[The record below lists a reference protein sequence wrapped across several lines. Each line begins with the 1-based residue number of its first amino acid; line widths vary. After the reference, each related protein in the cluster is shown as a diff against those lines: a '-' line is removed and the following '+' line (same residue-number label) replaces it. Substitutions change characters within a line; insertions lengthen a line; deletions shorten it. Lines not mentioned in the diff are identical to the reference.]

1 MGKRKQPFG
10 YRMKMGEIVLHPQE
24 ANLVAYIFQQY
35 IAGATFNTLVQ
46 ELKDQP
52 IPYYEGKAWNKNMV
66 ARILE
71 DRRYT
76 GESNYPAIIQM
87 ETLERALVKRCAK
100 QAHNQKTDAQK
111 LLCRLSGH
119 TATER
124 TEQQVLN
131 LLNSLI
137 RNPDLIKLPYAVSP
151 IVSDESQLQD
161 ELNTAMGY
169 QPIDEDAAQRL
180 ILSIAAA
187 QYSAIGSGEY
197 ETARLQRVFSQ
208 CQPVTEL
215 DAEMLRST
223 VSAIQIYSD
232 GSLDILSNE
241 KYCGDVLLQ
250 KTYIS
255 DCISRKVI
263 RNTGQLPMY
272 LVQNNHDGIVDRKTF
287 DAVQA
292 EKARRNAG
300 KSPSKKNAPTG
311 KTSYASKYA
320 LSERLVCGECG
331 TLYRRCTWA
340 KRGKKRVVWRCVSR
354 LDYGTKYCHNSPTL
368 DEKSLQ
374 RSTLAA
380 INSAMSRKNTL
391 IRQITGAMELELA
404 PVPGVSLSLSD
415 IDRRVEELNHLT
427 RDLVS
432 KAAREEDA
440 SAYTASLK
448 AVMEEATALKMRRTF
463 IEEQRE
469 NNNQAIRRIADAVD
483 ALEHASAEITEW
495 DESLIR
501 QLVDTVKVVSAN
513 KIIVYLR
520 GGIQIE
526 QDMIQ

>member
-223 VSAIQIYSD
+223 VSAIQIYSA
-232 GSLDILSNE
+232 GSLDI
-241 KYCGDVLLQ
+241 
-250 KTYIS
+250 
-255 DCISRKVI
+255 
-263 RNTGQLPMY
+263 
-272 LVQNNHDGIVDRKTF
+272 
-287 DAVQA
+287 
-292 EKARRNAG
+292 
-300 KSPSKKNAPTG
+300 
-311 KTSYASKYA
+311 
-320 LSERLVCGECG
+320 RL
-331 TLYRRCTWA
+331 
-340 KRGKKRVVWRCVSR
+340 K
-354 LDYGTKYCHNSPTL
+354 
-368 DEKSLQ
+368 
-374 RSTLAA
+374 
-380 INSAMSRKNTL
+380 
-391 IRQITGAMELELA
+391 
-404 PVPGVSLSLSD
+404 
-415 IDRRVEELNHLT
+415 
-427 RDLVS
+427 
-432 KAAREEDA
+432 
-440 SAYTASLK
+440 
-448 AVMEEATALKMRRTF
+448 
-463 IEEQRE
+463 
-469 NNNQAIRRIADAVD
+469 NNQ
-483 ALEHASAEITEW
+483 
-495 DESLIR
+495 
-501 QLVDTVKVVSAN
+501 
-513 KIIVYLR
+513 IIGR
-520 GGIQIE
+520 SKTP
-526 QDMIQ
+526 

>member
-232 GSLDILSNE
+232 GSLDI
-241 KYCGDVLLQ
+241 
-250 KTYIS
+250 
-255 DCISRKVI
+255 
-263 RNTGQLPMY
+263 
-272 LVQNNHDGIVDRKTF
+272 
-287 DAVQA
+287 
-292 EKARRNAG
+292 
-300 KSPSKKNAPTG
+300 
-311 KTSYASKYA
+311 
-320 LSERLVCGECG
+320 RL
-331 TLYRRCTWA
+331 
-340 KRGKKRVVWRCVSR
+340 K
-354 LDYGTKYCHNSPTL
+354 
-368 DEKSLQ
+368 
-374 RSTLAA
+374 
-380 INSAMSRKNTL
+380 
-391 IRQITGAMELELA
+391 
-404 PVPGVSLSLSD
+404 
-415 IDRRVEELNHLT
+415 
-427 RDLVS
+427 
-432 KAAREEDA
+432 
-440 SAYTASLK
+440 
-448 AVMEEATALKMRRTF
+448 
-463 IEEQRE
+463 
-469 NNNQAIRRIADAVD
+469 NNQ
-483 ALEHASAEITEW
+483 
-495 DESLIR
+495 
-501 QLVDTVKVVSAN
+501 
-513 KIIVYLR
+513 IIGR
-520 GGIQIE
+520 SKTP
-526 QDMIQ
+526 

>member
-52 IPYYEGKAWNKNMV
+52 IPYYEGKVWNKNMV

-87 ETLERALVKRCAK
+87 ETLERALEKRCAK

-137 RNPDLIKLPYAVSP
+137 RNPDLIKLPCAVSP

-169 QPIDEDAAQRL
+169 QPIDEDAAQKL
-180 ILSIAAA
+180 ILAIAAA
-187 QYSAIGSGEY
+187 QYCTVGSDE
-197 ETARLQRVFSQ
+197 
-208 CQPVTEL
+208 
-215 DAEMLRST
+215 
-223 VSAIQIYSD
+223 
-232 GSLDILSNE
+232 SNE

-250 KTYIS
+250 KTFIS

-374 RSTLAA
+374 CSILAA
-380 INSAMSRKNTL
+380 INSAMSQKSTL

-404 PVPGVSLSLSD
+404 PVPGESMSLAD
-415 IDRRVEELNHLT
+415 IERRLEELNNLT

-440 SAYTASLK
+440 AAYTAPLK
-448 AVMEEATALKMRRTF
+448 AVMEEAAALKARRTF

-469 NNNQAIRRIADAVD
+469 NNSQAIRRVADAAD
-483 ALEHASAEITEW
+483 ALEYASAEITEW

-501 QLVDTVKVVSAN
+501 QLVDTVTVISAE
-513 KIIVYLR
+513 KITIYLR
-520 GGIQIE
+520 GGIQVE

>member
-10 YRMKMGEIVLHPQE
+10 YKMTMGEIVLHPQE
-24 ANLVAYIFQQY
+24 ANLVAHIFQQY

-52 IPYYEGKAWNKNMV
+52 IPYYEGKVWNKNMV

-100 QAHNQKTDAQK
+100 QVHNQKTDAQK

-119 TATER
+119 AATER
-124 TEQQVLN
+124 TEQQVLS

-180 ILSIAAA
+180 ILSIAVA

-232 GSLDILSNE
+232 GSLDI
-241 KYCGDVLLQ
+241 
-250 KTYIS
+250 
-255 DCISRKVI
+255 
-263 RNTGQLPMY
+263 
-272 LVQNNHDGIVDRKTF
+272 
-287 DAVQA
+287 
-292 EKARRNAG
+292 
-300 KSPSKKNAPTG
+300 
-311 KTSYASKYA
+311 
-320 LSERLVCGECG
+320 RL
-331 TLYRRCTWA
+331 
-340 KRGKKRVVWRCVSR
+340 K
-354 LDYGTKYCHNSPTL
+354 
-368 DEKSLQ
+368 
-374 RSTLAA
+374 
-380 INSAMSRKNTL
+380 
-391 IRQITGAMELELA
+391 
-404 PVPGVSLSLSD
+404 
-415 IDRRVEELNHLT
+415 
-427 RDLVS
+427 
-432 KAAREEDA
+432 
-440 SAYTASLK
+440 
-448 AVMEEATALKMRRTF
+448 
-463 IEEQRE
+463 
-469 NNNQAIRRIADAVD
+469 NNQ
-483 ALEHASAEITEW
+483 
-495 DESLIR
+495 
-501 QLVDTVKVVSAN
+501 
-513 KIIVYLR
+513 IIGR
-520 GGIQIE
+520 SKTP
-526 QDMIQ
+526 